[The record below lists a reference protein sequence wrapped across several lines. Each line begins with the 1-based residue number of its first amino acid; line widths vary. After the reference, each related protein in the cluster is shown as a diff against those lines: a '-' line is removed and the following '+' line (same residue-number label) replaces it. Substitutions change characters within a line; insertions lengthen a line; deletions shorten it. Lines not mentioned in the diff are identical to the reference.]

1 MREPEEGGMRG
12 KAALGAKL
20 QQKEDRLKGTRGVW
34 TAKENADTE
43 ERAFRPDRCGA
54 LKESPTPGTS

>member
-1 MREPEEGGMRG
+1 MRG

-20 QQKEDRLKGTRGVW
+20 QQQEDRLKGTRGAW
-34 TAKENADTE
+34 TAEEDAGTQ
-43 ERAFRPDRCGA
+43 ERALGPDPCGA